1 MTFVFALHAQY
12 CAIVIEL
19 VKRVPPRIWRCS
31 CRGHARSGPWLPS
44 SVFPV
49 PSAPDMRAHSR
60 TQTPPACAPRMHQ
73 APSTKLASVEGP
85 DREAPTL
92 EQLQH
97 AEGAWAWSG
106 RDRQHSPL
114 PAFCPGAYARRFY
127 PSGPLS
133 TWARN
138 AGTVTARPAHDS
150 APQGRHVACGYC
162 SRPGLRG

>member
-1 MTFVFALHAQY
+1 LTFVFALHAQY

-85 DREAPTL
+85 DRGAPTL

-97 AEGAWAWSG
+97 AEGALGMVRS
-106 RDRQHSPL
+106 
-114 PAFCPGAYARRFY
+114 
-127 PSGPLS
+127 
-133 TWARN
+133 
-138 AGTVTARPAHDS
+138 
-150 APQGRHVACGYC
+150 
-162 SRPGLRG
+162 